1 MWKCCQFQCCQFPIG
16 DWEGILATA
25 TSGRGT
31 NCPFVVNMWQAG
43 ELAGYGAGRI
53 GLIYYSAK
61 GKLRWRQNADI
72 AVRRVTGTDARM
84 AQTGFTSIVMTRS
97 TVNGAVLQ
105 VTDMGA
111 RMARIGFTGM
121 VRVATSVSGAARP
134 QTARAAHTPLRTAM
148 KSDVYGRQ

>member
-1 MWKCCQFQCCQFPIG
+1 MLPISN
-16 DWEGILATA
+16 L
-25 TSGRGT
+25 GR
-31 NCPFVVNMWQAG
+31 
-43 ELAGYGAGRI
+43 GYGAGRI

-148 KSDVYGRQ
+148 KSDVYGGGNRVSNCNFSERGFRMLGDEF

>member
-1 MWKCCQFQCCQFPIG
+1 MGESDGHVRRGGSVANVGVLPVPMLPISNWG
-16 DWEGILATA
+16 LK
-25 TSGRGT
+25 
-31 NCPFVVNMWQAG
+31 
-43 ELAGYGAGRI
+43 LAGYGAGRI

-148 KSDVYGRQ
+148 KSDVYGGQ